1 MGRNI
6 VLGAPV
12 LDGQAAV
19 FLLLKDSSPLG
30 KIGLVKSF
38 VSVHERT
45 SLSWLSELH
54 KSYKSR
60 YLLGEIIS

>member
-1 MGRNI
+1 MVENI

-12 LDGQAAV
+12 FDGQAAV

-30 KIGLVKSF
+30 KIGLVKSS

-45 SLSWLSELH
+45 SLSWLSEL
-54 KSYKSR
+54 YKSCKSR
-60 YLLGEIIS
+60 DLLGEIIS